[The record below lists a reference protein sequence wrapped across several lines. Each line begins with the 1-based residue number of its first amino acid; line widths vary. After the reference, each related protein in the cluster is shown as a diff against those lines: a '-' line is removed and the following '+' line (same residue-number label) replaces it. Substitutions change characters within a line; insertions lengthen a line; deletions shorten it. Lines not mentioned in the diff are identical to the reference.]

1 MNSNYSQHLSDI
13 WFTLINLGLKTV
25 EIQLN
30 KGDFSKMN
38 IGDVIEWI
46 NDDFNERTCFTEIVP
61 KRSCFTK
68 IIAKTEYK
76 SVEDYL
82 NVEGLDNCLPGI
94 PSLEHGL
101 NLYYNYFSKEDEDK
115 YGIVAIKIEL
125 LE

>member
-1 MNSNYSQHLSDI
+1 MNSDYSEHLSEI
-13 WFTLINLGLKTV
+13 CFTLINLGLKTV

-46 NDDFNERTCFTEIVP
+46 NDDFKERSCFTEIVP
-61 KRSCFTK
+61 KRSCLTK
-68 IIAKTEYK
+68 IISKTEYK

-82 NVEGLDNCLPGI
+82 KCEGLYKCL
-94 PSLEHGL
+94 PSLEYGL
-101 NLYYNYFSKEDEDK
+101 NLYYNYFTKEDQDK

>member
-1 MNSNYSQHLSDI
+1 MNSDYSEHLSEI
-13 WFTLINLGLKTV
+13 CFTLINLGLKTV
-25 EIQLN
+25 EVRLN

-38 IGDVIEWI
+38 IGEVIEWI

-76 SVEDYL
+76 SIEDYIKCG
-82 NVEGLDNCLPGI
+82 GLSGI

-101 NLYYNYFSKEDEDK
+101 NMHYKYFTKEDEDK
-115 YGIVAIKIEL
+115 YGIVAIKIKCIE
-125 LE
+125 

>member
-1 MNSNYSQHLSDI
+1 MNSDYSEHLSEI
-13 WFTLINLGLKTV
+13 CFTLINLGLKKV
-25 EIQLN
+25 EVQLN

-38 IGDVIEWI
+38 IGEVIEWI

-61 KRSCFTK
+61 KRSCLTK

-76 SVEDYL
+76 SIEDYL
-82 NVEGLDNCLPGI
+82 KGEGLNNCLP
-94 PSLEHGL
+94 SLEYGL
-101 NLYYNYFSKEDEDK
+101 NLYYNYFTKEDQDK

>member
-1 MNSNYSQHLSDI
+1 MNSDYSEHLSEI
-13 WFTLINLGLKTV
+13 CFTLINLGLKTV
-25 EIQLN
+25 EVRLN

-38 IGDVIEWI
+38 IGEVIEWI

-61 KRSCFTK
+61 KRSCLTK
-68 IIAKTEYK
+68 IISKTEYK
-76 SVEDYL
+76 NIEDYL
-82 NVEGLDNCLPGI
+82 KDDCL

-101 NLYYNYFSKEDEDK
+101 NLYYNYFTKEDQDK